1 MAGSEMQ
8 RGRFITIEGS
18 EGAGK
23 SSCLRKISALL
34 QQLSI
39 EHRITREPGGTEL
52 AEAIRDLLL
61 RPWAEP
67 VQPLT
72 ELLLL
77 FAGRAQHIQQL
88 IEPALAAGIWV
99 VSDRFTD
106 ATYAYQG
113 GGRAVPQSM
122 IAQLEQLVQGEL
134 RPDLTLFL
142 DLPVADGLRRIDGR
156 DGELDR
162 FEREQIDFFERIRAC
177 YLARSAAE
185 PERVRRIDASAPLDQ
200 VTAAIEQT
208 LRQAIQRWSAP

>member
-1 MAGSEMQ
+1 MR

-23 SSCLRKISALL
+23 STCL
-34 QQLSI
+34 QQISNTLQRLAI
-39 EHRITREPGGTEL
+39 PHRITREPGGTGL
-52 AEAIRDLLL
+52 SEAIRALLL
-61 RPWAEP
+61 APRTEQVHPM
-67 VQPLT
+67 T

-77 FAGRAQHIQQL
+77 FAGRAQHIHEL

-113 GGRAVPQSM
+113 GGRGMSQPL
-122 IAQLEQLVQGEL
+122 IAQLETLVQGDL

-142 DLPVADGLRRIDGR
+142 DLPVADGLLRIRGR

-162 FEREQIDFFERIRAC
+162 FEREQIDFFERVRGC
-177 YLARSAAE
+177 YLARSQAE
-185 PERVRRIDASAPLDQ
+185 PQRIRRIDAAAPLAG

-208 LRQAIQRWSAP
+208 LLAAIQQWAQP